1 VKQRLA
7 ALRML
12 FDWMVVGQVLPVNPA
27 HAARGPKYAQRR
39 GKTPVLQ
46 ADEARALLD
55 AIATDSLLG
64 LRDRA
69 LIGLTAYTFSRVG
82 VAVFMKVEDYFVQGR
97 RGWVRLHEKG
107 GEEHAM
113 PTRHNL
119 DRYPDE
125 YIQTDGIA
133 KDRKGLLFRTL
144 ITSAVASGRS
154 PRRSTLRA
162 SSAPERRGCSSSI
175 APSWRFRK
183 SSAAPAGVRT
193 P

>member
-1 VKQRLA
+1 
-7 ALRML
+7 
-12 FDWMVVGQVLPVNPA
+12 
-27 HAARGPKYAQRR
+27 
-39 GKTPVLQ
+39 
-46 ADEARALLD
+46 
-55 AIATDSLLG
+55 
-64 LRDRA
+64 
-69 LIGLTAYTFSRVG
+69 
-82 VAVFMKVEDYFVQGR
+82 
-97 RGWVRLHEKG
+97 
-107 GEEHAM
+107 M